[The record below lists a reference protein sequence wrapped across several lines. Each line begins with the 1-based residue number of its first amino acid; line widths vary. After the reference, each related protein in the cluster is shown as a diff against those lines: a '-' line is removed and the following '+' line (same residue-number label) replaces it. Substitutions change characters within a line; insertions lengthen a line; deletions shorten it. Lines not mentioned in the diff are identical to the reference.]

1 MTRVAALLLLAS
13 QLIVLLLVYEPSGRT
28 AILFTFAGTP
38 LLGLGLL
45 LLAFA
50 GFRARRRKAPHSG

>member
-1 MTRVAALLLLAS
+1 MIRFSALLLLVS
-13 QLIVLLLVYEPSGRT
+13 HVILLLLLYETTGPM
-28 AILFTFAGTP
+28 AILFTFVGTP

-50 GFRARRRKAPHSG
+50 GFRQRRRRAPRSG

>member
-1 MTRVAALLLLAS
+1 MIRFAALLLLAS
-13 QLIVLLLVYEPSGRT
+13 QLILLLLVYEPSGRT
-28 AILFTFAGTP
+28 ATLFTFLGTP

-50 GFRARRRKAPHSG
+50 AFRERRRRAPHSS